1 MTDADFRTAGVFSEL
16 TFGRGQPSRWVAGL
30 RLDRARATDRRATV
44 TNAMM
49 TVANP
54 TSGTTRTEHLGSAFF
69 RHERDLTGGW
79 TWYAGLGHSER
90 MPDYWELFSP
100 DAGPMGSINAFSAI
114 QPEKTTQ
121 LDVGAQFRSAALD
134 AWVSAY
140 AGKVQDYILFTYAS
154 GGMMGDTTRAANVDA
169 RIAGGEAGIEWRPSA
184 GWKLGS
190 TLAYAWGENRRNTAR
205 WRRYHR
211 WMRVSR
217 SIARA
222 STGSAVRCCGRWRGR
237 GAWPTGRAT
246 WSGATS
252 AGARVSPRSRST
264 AATVSM
270 RR

>member
-1 MTDADFRTAGVFSEL
+1 
-16 TFGRGQPSRWVAGL
+16 VAGL

-121 LDVGAQFRSAALD
+121 LDIGAQFRSAALD